1 MWASPPPS
9 PARKEQG
16 PPPPP
21 APRPRAWGPCC
32 PTLFPSPTPAS
43 ALPLGFHGD
52 QEAASSAEE
61 EAVSKATCY
70 FTNWLGLKFSGYQG
84 RGLGM
89 EEWGSCVFLLKT
101 PALPATCP
109 PQGLAVMERV
119 VATTTSMRST
129 EKGLNCLSNR
139 RMNSCL
145 RR

>member
-1 MWASPPPS
+1 MGFPTSFPS
-9 PARKEQG
+9 EEGTG
-16 PPPPP
+16 PS
-21 APRPRAWGPCC
+21 PRAWGSCC
-32 PTLFPSPTPAS
+32 PTLPTLLPSPNPAS

-70 FTNWLGLKFSGYQG
+70 CTKLAGAEVFRISGEG
-84 RGLGM
+84 VGNG
-89 EEWGSCVFLLKT
+89 GVGLLKT

-129 EKGLNCLSNR
+129 EKGLNCLSDR